1 MKAAV
6 FDYFKP
12 QSLQEAI
19 GFLDQHGDAAQ
30 VMAGGQSLLAMMNL
44 RLAAPQWLMDIS
56 GLTEL
61 TGIESSGDIVRTGA
75 LVTHSQLLASELVAR
90 ELPLLHRAVPHVAH
104 LAIRNRGTVGGSLAL
119 GDPAAEYPAVA
130 LASEAVLVL
139 QGPQGQRRVK
149 AVDFYQGLYA
159 NDRQPNELVVCI
171 EWPRLRTQERVGFDE
186 LSRRRGD
193 YAVVG
198 VAARLALQGQQVS
211 AAHVAFFSVGDTALL
226 AKQAMAALSG
236 QPLNAQTIAQAQQAL
251 SHDLPAQ
258 GDVHADAATKQH
270 LAKVLLGRVLSSM
283 AETGGA
289 A

>member
-1 MKAAV
+1 MKAAA

-19 GFLDQHGDAAQ
+19 GFLEQHGDAVQ

-61 TGIESSGDIVRTGA
+61 TGIAATGDTIRTGA
-75 LVTHSQLLASELVAR
+75 LVTHSQLLASEVVAR
-90 ELPLLHRAVPHVAH
+90 ELPLLHQAVPHVAH

-149 AVDFYQGLYA
+149 AIDFYQGLYA
-159 NDRQPNELVVCI
+159 NDRQPHELVVCI
-171 EWPRLRTQERVGFDE
+171 EWPRLRAHERVGFDE

-198 VAARLALQGQQVS
+198 VAARLAMQGQQVS
-211 AAHVAFFSVGDTALL
+211 QAHVAFFSVGDTALL
-226 AKQAMAALSG
+226 AKQAMAALVG
-236 QPLNAQTIAQAQQAL
+236 QPLNAQTIAQAQQVL
-251 SHDLPAQ
+251 SHDLPEQ
-258 GDVHADAATKQH
+258 GDVHAGAATKQH
-270 LAKVLLGRVLSSM
+270 LAKVLFGRVLSSM